1 MRVLR
6 YNHHA
11 LHSKKRRFISLSL
24 SQTTLREEEE
34 QERLESVR
42 VRVTFVRAAV
52 WARARAGV
60 LKRKK

>member
-1 MRVLR
+1 MSFCVIIITRFIQ
-6 YNHHA
+6 
-11 LHSKKRRFISLSL
+11 KKRRFISLSL
-24 SQTTLREEEE
+24 SQTLREEEE
-34 QERLESVR
+34 KERLESVR